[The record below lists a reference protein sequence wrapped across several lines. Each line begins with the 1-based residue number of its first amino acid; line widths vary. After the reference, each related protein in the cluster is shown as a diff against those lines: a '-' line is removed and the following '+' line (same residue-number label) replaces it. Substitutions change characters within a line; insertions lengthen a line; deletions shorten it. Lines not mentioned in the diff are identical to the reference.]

1 MADALETKPV
11 YLLWFVFTC
20 LETPGP
26 WSSWCH
32 ALSGRF
38 TAESKK
44 GLFFC
49 HSVET
54 YPGEEGEEHTKN
66 AKTQELSIVTFD
78 VEGSGLRVPPASVW
92 GGWWVMDFEQGVWGG
107 KKLARNQKAVLVT
120 QTKPEGIS
128 FLSLETGNQLW
139 FSAAFLQE
147 SVWGR
152 PQLHQGGAAARPVG
166 LQRDRC
172 YIHRSSVMRG
182 HQ

>member
-1 MADALETKPV
+1 MGRSWLGTK
-11 YLLWFVFTC
+11 T
-20 LETPGP
+20 
-26 WSSWCH
+26 
-32 ALSGRF
+32 
-38 TAESKK
+38 
-44 GLFFC
+44 
-49 HSVET
+49 
-54 YPGEEGEEHTKN
+54 
-66 AKTQELSIVTFD
+66 
-78 VEGSGLRVPPASVW
+78 
-92 GGWWVMDFEQGVWGG
+92 
-107 KKLARNQKAVLVT
+107 AVLVT

-152 PQLHQGGAAARPVG
+152 PQLQQGGAAARPVG